1 MILSKSKVMC
11 FDNCPLKYRFIYID
25 KLPRAPPSPA
35 LANGNKAH
43 SFSETL
49 FDKCKIINN
58 EFYFDKPKNMSADMI
73 NILQLEMKRF
83 EFLKRHNRLDLFK
96 PPFLEIH
103 LENKE
108 LGIHGYIDRIEKNR
122 DDTFT
127 LMELKTGNYYS
138 TVKFELDF
146 YRILCDSNNIDISSH
161 AVMYSKTCEIKHIK
175 FNGFDTINKMI
186 SDTKDAIDNNNFE
199 PKKNQWCYNC
209 EFRDL
214 CKFGAD

>member
-1 MILSKSKVMC
+1 MLTHLHQIEEPHIILLIPDAVITHK
-11 FDNCPLKYRFIYID
+11 FT
-25 KLPRAPPSPA
+25 LP
-35 LANGNKAH
+35 
-43 SFSETL
+43 
-49 FDKCKIINN
+49 
-58 EFYFDKPKNMSADMI
+58 
-73 NILQLEMKRF
+73 ILQKNIQPEK
-83 EFLKRHNRLDLFK
+83 KHRLYFC
-96 PPFLEIH
+96 H
-103 LENKE
+103 LCGASEP
-108 LGIHGYIDRIEKNR
+108 IQ
-122 DDTFT
+122 
-127 LMELKTGNYYS
+127 
-138 TVKFELDF
+138 FELDF